1 MENKH
6 NKLYYLYWNTKLR
19 IWSLLNKDEQ
29 TTDESLRLAIKFDI
43 INEDL
48 SPKHCFECGHDK
60 FKECNHIHLTES
72 VIGEYDAKCKNCGRT
87 NGYWA
92 YGYWQP

>member
-1 MENKH
+1 MENRH
-6 NKLYYLYWNTKLR
+6 NKLYYLYWNTKLK

-29 TTDESLRLAIKFDI
+29 TTEESLKLAIKFDI
-43 INEDL
+43 ISEDL

-60 FKECNHIHLTES
+60 FKECNHIQLTES
-72 VIGEYDAKCKNCGRT
+72 VVGEYDAKCEKCGRT